1 MSDWRSSPPP
11 GGPRLP
17 SGSPVLRPASK
28 TTDARP
34 DALSRYVSGA
44 VAHESVSSSA
54 LSTRVRI
61 VLFSILALNLV
72 YLAVMGSAS
81 GSSDLF
87 GIFTSFITWSGHVWA
102 PISLAVAAV
111 VGLTVVA
118 FTSDGFTRVSSG
130 DVVAIWGTGAASA
143 FSTGLALLALTLY
156 AVAMAVVMF
165 VVMAIIWAAL
175 TGD

>member
-1 MSDWRSSPPP
+1 MSDWRNSPPP
-11 GGPRLP
+11 GGSRLP

-28 TTDARP
+28 SSTARP

-44 VAHESVSSSA
+44 VVHESVSTSA

-61 VLFSILALNLV
+61 GLFSILAMNLV
-72 YLAVMGSAS
+72 YLAVMGSAPDT
-81 GSSDLF
+81 SDLF
-87 GIFTSFITWSGHVWA
+87 GIFTSFITWSGHQWA
-102 PISLAVAAV
+102 PIALAAAAV
-111 VGLTVVA
+111 VGLTAVA
-118 FTSDGFTRVSSG
+118 FTTDGFTRVSSG

-156 AVAMAVVMF
+156 AVAMAVVMV
-165 VVMAIIWAAL
+165 VVMGIIWAAI